1 MLEQALRGHRRRIR
15 CSGGPGRAE
24 NVLTMPKRPPTEA
37 VHEATRDIDRWS
49 AARIVRA
56 IHDED
61 RNAHAAVSAVLPRI
75 VEAAEVLGVVLA
87 GGGRWFNV
95 GAGTSGRLGAVDAA
109 EIPPTFGM
117 PPDRVQALLAGGDR
131 ALLRAVEGAEDHP
144 ERAIFELRERG
155 LSAGDAVVAISAS
168 GTTPYTLG
176 SFEIAH
182 EVGARTIAITC
193 SENSPLAE
201 AAEIPIVLRVGPEVI
216 AGSTRMKGGL
226 AQKMVLHLLSTT
238 VMIQQ
243 GCVSGN
249 LMSQLRPV
257 SAKLRDRAVRILME
271 LGRLDQ
277 ARAETLLA
285 ACSGDVA
292 EASRRAQ
299 EALRLENGR
308 GKPDRRPGAQRA
320 GERSSEE

>member
-1 MLEQALRGHRRRIR
+1 MG
-15 CSGGPGRAE
+15 
-24 NVLTMPKRPPTEA
+24 KRPATEA

-49 AARIVRA
+49 ADRIVRA

-61 RNAHAAVSAVLPRI
+61 RNAHAAVGEALPQI
-75 VEAAEVLGVVLA
+75 VEAAEILGVVLA

-95 GAGTSGRLGAVDAA
+95 GAGTSGRLGVIDAA

-117 PPDRVQALLAGGDR
+117 PPDRVQALLAGGER
-131 ALLRAVEGAEDHP
+131 ALLRAMEGAEDHP

-168 GTTPYTLG
+168 GTTPYALG
-176 SFEIAH
+176 ALEVAH

-193 SENSPLAE
+193 AEDSPLAE
-201 AAEIPIVLRVGPEVI
+201 AAEIAIVLRVGPEVI

-238 VMIQQ
+238 VMVRL

-249 LMSQLRPV
+249 LMSQIRPV
-257 SAKLRDRAVRILME
+257 SAKLKDRAVRILME

-277 ARAETLLA
+277 ARAESLLA
-285 ACSGDVA
+285 SCGGDVA
-292 EASRRAQ
+292 EAARRAQ
-299 EALRLENGR
+299 QALALENGR
-308 GKPDRRPGAQRA
+308 GA
-320 GERSSEE
+320 

>member
-1 MLEQALRGHRRRIR
+1 M
-15 CSGGPGRAE
+15 
-24 NVLTMPKRPPTEA
+24 TMGKRPATEA

-49 AARIVRA
+49 ADRIVRA

-61 RNAHAAVSAVLPRI
+61 RNAHAAVGEALPQI
-75 VEAAEVLGVVLA
+75 VEAAEILGVVLA

-95 GAGTSGRLGAVDAA
+95 GAGTSGRLGVIDAA

-117 PPDRVQALLAGGDR
+117 PPDRVQALLAGGER
-131 ALLRAVEGAEDHP
+131 ALLRAMEGAEDHP

-168 GTTPYTLG
+168 GTTPYALG
-176 SFEIAH
+176 ALEVAH

-193 SENSPLAE
+193 AEDSPLAE
-201 AAEIPIVLRVGPEVI
+201 AAEIAIVLRVGPEVI

-238 VMIQQ
+238 VMVRL

-249 LMSQLRPV
+249 LMSQIRPV
-257 SAKLRDRAVRILME
+257 SAKLKDRAVRILME

-277 ARAETLLA
+277 ARAESLLA
-285 ACSGDVA
+285 SCGGDVA
-292 EASRRAQ
+292 EAARRAQ
-299 EALRLENGR
+299 QALALENGR
-308 GKPDRRPGAQRA
+308 GA
-320 GERSSEE
+320 